1 MENKRMK
8 RWLVLWGLI
17 LALLITACG
26 GDNNGDKDNNTGDG
40 SGGAGGQPVAT
51 PVFPTRVPPPR
62 TRPQPVGEP
71 VDFEA
76 PFSVGQFVRQTTQG
90 RSTATRTGG
99 LQAIY
104 NQDQT
109 SVSLNVYYFD
119 TLEQAVETVKFALGS
134 ATIKQMVATP
144 EYFSYA
150 SYGVAQDRHGAY
162 IVAWSNEKWAFLVRT
177 SGDLNTLNSFLD
189 AFPY

>member
-1 MENKRMK
+1 MK
-8 RWLVLWGLI
+8 RWLVLGGLI
-17 LALLITACG
+17 VALVITACG
-26 GDNNGDKDNNTGDG
+26 GDDNDTDNGGGNGERPPT
-40 SGGAGGQPVAT
+40 SGQIAPT
-51 PVFPTRVPPPR
+51 KVFPTRVPSPR

-109 SVSLNVYYFD
+109 SITLNVYHFD

-134 ATIKQMVATP
+134 ATITQMVATP